1 MAAKQTDNSLTL
13 FNTRHLLFSCSSGQ
27 WAGAQSPPAA
37 AAAAGQGRQ
46 EETHPA
52 HVQRTADLRAGED
65 LRADQ
70 VLGRTRTSEI
80 SLRLR
85 DERVPS
91 QSEWKWK
98 RKRTI

>member
-13 FNTRHLLFSCSSGQ
+13 FNTRHLLLSSSSGQ
-27 WAGAQSPPAA
+27 WAGAQSPPPAA
-37 AAAAGQGRQ
+37 ATGQGRQ

-91 QSEWKWK
+91 QSEWK